1 VFTKSTGGKQV
12 SERKMTVSR
21 VYQPSRGIEHVAS
34 IRLTG
39 RWLEHLGF
47 EIGDRFVVRESPGRI
62 ELLAKRMHGGDALPG
77 KEV

>member
-1 VFTKSTGGKQV
+1 MT
-12 SERKMTVSR
+12 ERKMTVSR
-21 VYQPSRGIEHVAS
+21 VYQPSRRGQPVAS

-62 ELLAKRMHGGDALPG
+62 ELLAKGTHGGDALAG

>member
-1 VFTKSTGGKQV
+1 MN
-12 SERKMTVSR
+12 ERKMTVSR
-21 VYQPSRGIEHVAS
+21 VYQSSRRPEPVAS

-39 RWLEHLGF
+39 RWVENLGF

-62 ELLAKRMHGGDALPG
+62 ELLAKGIHGVDDLPG

>member
-1 VFTKSTGGKQV
+1 M

-21 VYQPSRGIEHVAS
+21 VYQPSRRSEPVAS

-39 RWLEHLGF
+39 RWLENLGF

-62 ELLAKRMHGGDALPG
+62 ELLAKGVHGSDALPEKG
-77 KEV
+77 V